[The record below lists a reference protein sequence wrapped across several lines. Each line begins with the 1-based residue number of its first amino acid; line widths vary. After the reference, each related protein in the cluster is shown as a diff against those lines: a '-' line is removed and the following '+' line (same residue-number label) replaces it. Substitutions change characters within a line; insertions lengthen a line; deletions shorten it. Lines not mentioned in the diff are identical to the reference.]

1 MILPM
6 PQDMMPM
13 STRTKQEQRRLRG
26 IALLDQ
32 GWTQV
37 KVACELRVTPAAVCQ
52 WARTRSS
59 GGKKALKARPH
70 PGPTPKLTGR
80 QLEQLEKMLLKG
92 PRQHGFSTEL
102 WTLQRVA
109 ELVDRRFSVT
119 YDSSSIWH
127 VLRRRGWSCQKP
139 DPRGRGRRPREREE
153 DTHVQWRKK
162 ARLRTKKRATKR

>member
-6 PQDMMPM
+6 PQDMTPI

-26 IALLDQ
+26 IDLLDQ
-32 GWTQV
+32 GWSQV
-37 KVACELRVTPAAVCQ
+37 KVARELGVTPAAVCQ

-102 WTLQRVA
+102 WTLHRVA
-109 ELVDRRFSVT
+109 ELVDRRFGVT
-119 YDSSSIWH
+119 YDLSGIWH
-127 VLRRRGWSCQKP
+127 VLRRLGWSCQKP
-139 DPRGRGRRPREREE
+139 ERRGRRARESEE
-153 DTHVQWRKK
+153 DILVQWRKK
-162 ARLRTKKRATKR
+162 GGPRSKKRATKR